1 MVLMAQERAQ
11 FWAAIGFVAAMS
23 FLILGEKSLLDKAS

>member
-1 MVLMAQERAQ
+1 MVLMGQERAQ

-23 FLILGEKSLLDKAS
+23 ILILGEKSLLDKAS